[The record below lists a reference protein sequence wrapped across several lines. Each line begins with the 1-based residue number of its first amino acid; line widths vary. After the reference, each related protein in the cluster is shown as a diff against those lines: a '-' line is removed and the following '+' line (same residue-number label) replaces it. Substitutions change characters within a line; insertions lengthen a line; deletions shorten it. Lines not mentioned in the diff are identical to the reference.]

1 MVCGAPTASPNFP
14 ATSTIGAAS
23 QYSSV
28 TITKV
33 NPVGSRFIY
42 STRLGGSSSQSV
54 SGIGVDSAGSAY
66 VTGNTQSSDFPISN
80 GAYQTTIPGNCS
92 RVFVAKLNPDGS
104 ALGYST
110 YLGGSSSDSAS
121 AIAVDASGSA
131 YITGSTSSLNF
142 PVSAGAFQPALA
154 GYQNAFV
161 TKLNPTGSALSY
173 STYLGG
179 AGYDQALAVAVDSSD
194 NAYVAGYTNSTDF
207 PTANAIQ
214 TTTGGLYD
222 AFVSKIA
229 APVQLVSVASAK
241 THGSAGTFNID
252 LPLTGAPGIECRSGG
267 TSGNYTM
274 VFTFGLNLASA
285 DGASVTSGTGAVSA
299 NTIDS
304 SDSHRYI
311 VNLTG
316 ITDAQYIGVT
326 LSNVSDSAG
335 NHSDSISQEMG
346 VLIGDVNGD
355 GVVNVGDTAL
365 VRGNA
370 GVTLDNTNFQYDVNV
385 DGLVNVGDTS
395 IVKSKSG
402 DFLPEIPSGALKSTR
417 LRERVSLP

>member
-1 MVCGAPTASPNFP
+1 M
-14 ATSTIGAAS
+14 
-23 QYSSV
+23 
-28 TITKV
+28 
-33 NPVGSRFIY
+33 
-42 STRLGGSSSQSV
+42 
-54 SGIGVDSAGSAY
+54 
-66 VTGNTQSSDFPISN
+66 
-80 GAYQTTIPGNCS
+80 
-92 RVFVAKLNPDGS
+92 
-104 ALGYST
+104 
-110 YLGGSSSDSAS
+110 
-121 AIAVDASGSA
+121 
-131 YITGSTSSLNF
+131 
-142 PVSAGAFQPALA
+142 
-154 GYQNAFV
+154 
-161 TKLNPTGSALSY
+161 
-173 STYLGG
+173 
-179 AGYDQALAVAVDSSD
+179 
-194 NAYVAGYTNSTDF
+194 
-207 PTANAIQ
+207 
-214 TTTGGLYD
+214 
-222 AFVSKIA
+222 
-229 APVQLVSVASAK
+229 ASAK

-267 TSGNYTM
+267 ASGNYTM